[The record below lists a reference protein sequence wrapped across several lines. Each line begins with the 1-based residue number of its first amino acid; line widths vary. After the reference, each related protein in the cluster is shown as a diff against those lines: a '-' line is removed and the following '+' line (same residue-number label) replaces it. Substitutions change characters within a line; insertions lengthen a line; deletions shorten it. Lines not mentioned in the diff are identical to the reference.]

1 VLTAAGGRSR
11 GRRAQAARND
21 QRILESARA
30 VFADDPAAPI
40 AAVAEHAGVGI
51 SAIYRRYAS
60 KDELLQQLAGDG
72 MRRYLERAE
81 EALASDADP
90 WDAFVHFMRRS
101 VDEGASSTTSRLAG
115 TFSVTDELNA
125 QGRRI
130 YEATQ
135 QLIDRTKAAGALR
148 DDIEVGDLSLLF
160 EQFQAIRLADD
171 QRTAVLRRRYLELV
185 LEALHAGVSTPLPG
199 PAPDWNEI
207 SARYQPR

>member
-1 VLTAAGGRSR
+1 M
-11 GRRAQAARND
+11 
-21 QRILESARA
+21 
-30 VFADDPAAPI
+30 
-40 AAVAEHAGVGI
+40 GI

-72 MRRYLERAE
+72 MRRYLERAK

-199 PAPDWNEI
+199 PAPDWNDI

>member
-1 VLTAAGGRSR
+1 MEQTSSAPLS

-30 VFADDPAAPI
+30 VFADDPSAPI

-72 MRRYLERAE
+72 MRRYLDRAE

-101 VDEGASSTTSRLAG
+101 IDEGASSTTSRLAG
-115 TFSVTDELNA
+115 TFPVTDELNER
-125 QGRRI
+125 GRRI
-130 YEATQ
+130 YEATER
-135 QLIDRTKAAGALR
+135 LLERTKAEGGLR
-148 DDIEVGDLSLLF
+148 EDIEVGDLSLLF
-160 EQFQAIRLADD
+160 EQAQAIRMSDE
-171 QRTAVLRRRYLELV
+171 QRTQVLRRRYLEL
-185 LEALHAGVSTPLPG
+185 LLDALRGDVTTPLPG
-199 PAPDWNEI
+199 PAPDWEEI
-207 SARYQPR
+207 SARYQNR

>member
-1 VLTAAGGRSR
+1 MEQRSSPPLS

-21 QRILESARA
+21 QRILESARV

-115 TFSVTDELNA
+115 TFPVTDELNER
-125 QGRRI
+125 GREI

-135 QLIDRTKAAGALR
+135 RLLDRTKAEGGLR
-148 DDIEVGDLSLLF
+148 EDIEVGDLSMLF
-160 EQFQAIRLADD
+160 EQAQAIRMSDE
-171 QRTAVLRRRYLELV
+171 QRTKVLRRRYLELL
-185 LEALHAGVSTPLPG
+185 LEALRGDVTTPLPG
-199 PAPDWNEI
+199 PAPDWEEI
-207 SARYQPR
+207 SARYQNP

>member
-1 VLTAAGGRSR
+1 MEQRSSPPLS

-21 QRILESARA
+21 QRILESARV

-115 TFSVTDELNA
+115 TFPVTDELNE
-125 QGRRI
+125 QGREI

-135 QLIDRTKAAGALR
+135 RLLDRTKAEGGLR
-148 DDIEVGDLSLLF
+148 EDIEVGDLSMLF
-160 EQFQAIRLADD
+160 EQAQAIRMSDE
-171 QRTAVLRRRYLELV
+171 QRTKVLRRRYLELL
-185 LEALHAGVSTPLPG
+185 LEALRGDVTTPLPG
-199 PAPDWNEI
+199 PAPDWEEI
-207 SARYQPR
+207 SARYQNP

>member
-1 VLTAAGGRSR
+1 MRKGRTSRSASARCVVISVIWVSTYRNRHGAEIFATAQRPP
-11 GRRAQAARND
+11 RRAARND

-72 MRRYLERAE
+72 MRRDLERAE
-81 EALASDADP
+81 EALAYEADP

-115 TFSVTDELNA
+115 TFPVTDELNER
-125 QGRRI
+125 GR
-130 YEATQ
+130 Q
-135 QLIDRTKAAGALR
+135 
-148 DDIEVGDLSLLF
+148 S
-160 EQFQAIRLADD
+160 
-171 QRTAVLRRRYLELV
+171 
-185 LEALHAGVSTPLPG
+185 
-199 PAPDWNEI
+199 
-207 SARYQPR
+207 

>member
-1 VLTAAGGRSR
+1 MEQTSSAPLS

-30 VFADDPAAPI
+30 VFADDPSAPI

-101 VDEGASSTTSRLAG
+101 IDEGASSTTSRLAG
-115 TFSVTDELNA
+115 TFPVTDELNER
-125 QGRRI
+125 GRRI
-130 YEATQ
+130 YEATER
-135 QLIDRTKAAGALR
+135 LLERTKAEGGLR
-148 DDIEVGDLSLLF
+148 EDIEVGDLSLLF
-160 EQFQAIRLADD
+160 EQAQAIRMSDE
-171 QRTAVLRRRYLELV
+171 QRTQVLRRRYLEL
-185 LEALHAGVSTPLPG
+185 LLDALRGDVTTPLPG
-199 PAPDWNEI
+199 PAPDWEEI
-207 SARYQPR
+207 SARYQNR